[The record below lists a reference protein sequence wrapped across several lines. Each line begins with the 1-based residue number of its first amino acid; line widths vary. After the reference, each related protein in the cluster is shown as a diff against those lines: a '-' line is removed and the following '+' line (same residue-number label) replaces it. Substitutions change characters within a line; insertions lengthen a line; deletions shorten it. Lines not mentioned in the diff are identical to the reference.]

1 MTKRPQK
8 ILCVLFAM
16 TIFFASTVQVWADTI
31 EELRNRVQQN
41 QAELNNITGQ
51 ISGLEDEQD
60 LIEEVIQD
68 LDAELVNL
76 YTEISL
82 LEEQI
87 AEKEDAIIV
96 KVGEIDVAQAEFEAA
111 AQVEAEQYEAMKL
124 RIKYMY
130 EQGNDSYVELLLT
143 SGSMSDML
151 NKVEYIE
158 DLYAYDRKMLAEYQY
173 VKEQVAEMKR
183 QLEEDKASLEEDKAS
198 LEADKS
204 SLASQQTYLNG
215 ILDQKKAESAN
226 YAAEIAEAK
235 KKAQT
240 YKNQIAADNKK
251 IQQLEEE
258 ERRKLAAKNGSSY
271 QVKASAAKTVAS
283 AQAVVDKS
291 SGSDLGKK
299 IARYACQFIG
309 NPYVM
314 GGTSLTNGA
323 DCSGF
328 TYRVYSDFGY
338 KIPRTSYS
346 QRSAGKEVSLASAQ
360 PGDLVCYD
368 GHVGMYIGGGLIVH
382 ASTART
388 GIKVSNA
395 TYRTILSVRR
405 II

>member
-1 MTKRPQK
+1 
-8 ILCVLFAM
+8 
-16 TIFFASTVQVWADTI
+16 
-31 EELRNRVQQN
+31 
-41 QAELNNITGQ
+41 
-51 ISGLEDEQD
+51 
-60 LIEEVIQD
+60 
-68 LDAELVNL
+68 
-76 YTEISL
+76 
-82 LEEQI
+82 
-87 AEKEDAIIV
+87 
-96 KVGEIDVAQAEFEAA
+96 
-111 AQVEAEQYEAMKL
+111 
-124 RIKYMY
+124 
-130 EQGNDSYVELLLT
+130 
-143 SGSMSDML
+143 
-151 NKVEYIE
+151 
-158 DLYAYDRKMLAEYQY
+158 MLAEYQY
-173 VKEQVAEMKR
+173 VKEQVAAMKV
-183 QLEEDKASLEEDKAS
+183 QLENDRAVLEDDKRS
-198 LEADKS
+198 IEADKA

-226 YAAEIAEAK
+226 YAAEIAAAK
-235 KKAQT
+235 QKAQS

-258 ERRKLAAKNGSSY
+258 ERRRLAAQNGGPSY
-271 QVKASAAKTVAS
+271 TVKASAAKTVAS

-299 IARYACQFIG
+299 IAKYACQFIG

-346 QRSAGKEVSLASAQ
+346 QRSAGKEVTLATAQ

-395 TYRTILSVRR
+395 TYRAILSVRR
-405 II
+405 IL

>member
-1 MTKRPQK
+1 MIVDKHKPQGIK
-8 ILCVLFAM
+8 DEIPE
-16 TIFFASTVQVWADTI
+16 IPDIS
-31 EELRNRVQQN
+31 EELV
-41 QAELNNITGQ
+41 GQ
-51 ISGLEDEQD
+51 
-60 LIEEVIQD
+60 
-68 LDAELVNL
+68 
-76 YTEISL
+76 
-82 LEEQI
+82 
-87 AEKEDAIIV
+87 
-96 KVGEIDVAQAEFEAA
+96 
-111 AQVEAEQYEAMKL
+111 EAEQYEAMKL

-183 QLEEDKASLEEDKAS
+183 QLEEDKASLEEDKTS

-258 ERRKLAAKNGSSY
+258 ERRKLATKNGSSY

>member
-1 MTKRPQK
+1 MTKRLQK

-76 YTEISL
+76 YTEIGL

-87 AEKEDAIIV
+87 AEKEDAITV

-183 QLEEDKASLEEDKAS
+183 QLEEDKASLEEDKTS

-258 ERRKLAAKNGSSY
+258 ERRKLAAKNSSSY

-382 ASTART
+382 ASTAKT